1 MLRQD
6 FPIDGRT
13 IPMYVVAKRGEDM
26 TILIREYSEHSDIE
40 RVVEILNQWNVI
52 PTSVDAMR
60 SSTPPVGGIRRVVLC
75 DDDWILGFCAT
86 APAGDDCYFT
96 QPYVD
101 LDQRRRGFGQAL
113 LDDALGFIAD
123 QGANRVESRVRDDDP
138 ISQSF
143 ASKRGFEVTDHNF
156 RSMLVVSEF
165 DAAVF
170 SDWLAR
176 AQEIGIHF
184 KLLSEM
190 SCSDDLLKEIYELQ
204 EEIASD
210 IPGNGPARPRR
221 SFEEYCRRVR
231 ENPDWTKHKIVA
243 FHGSRIIGLAFLKP
257 HHKDGRCYVL
267 NDLTGVARGYRGRGV
282 AKALKVVAVS
292 HARQCG
298 ADYLWTWNNS
308 HNTPII
314 RLNQKMGY
322 RPEPGTYTL
331 AKRLSR

>member
-1 MLRQD
+1 
-6 FPIDGRT
+6 
-13 IPMYVVAKRGEDM
+13 M
-26 TILIREYSEHSDIE
+26 TILIRAYSEHSDIE
-40 RVVEILNQWNVI
+40 QVVEILNQWNVI

-75 DDDWILGFCAT
+75 EDDWILGFCAT
-86 APAGDDCYFT
+86 VPAGDDCYFT

-101 LDQRRRGFGQAL
+101 LGQRRRGFGQAL

-123 QGANRVESRVRDDDP
+123 QGINKVESRVRDDDP

-143 ASKRGFEVTDHNF
+143 AAQRGFEVTDHNF

-165 DAAVF
+165 DEVAF
-170 SDWLAR
+170 SGWLTR
-176 AQEIGIHF
+176 AQEVGIHF
-184 KLLSEM
+184 KLLSEL
-190 SCSDDLLKEIYELQ
+190 SCSDELLEDVYQLQCEITD
-204 EEIASD
+204 D
-210 IPGNGPARPRR
+210 IPGNDPARPRR

-231 ENPDWTKHKIVA
+231 ENPDWTKHKIIA
-243 FHGSRIIGLAFLKP
+243 LHGNRIVGLAFLKP
-257 HHKDGRCYVL
+257 HHKDGQCYVL

-282 AKALKVVAVS
+282 AKALKVLAVS

-308 HNTPII
+308 RNTPII
-314 RLNQKMGY
+314 RLNHQMGY

-331 AKRLSR
+331 AKSLSR